1 MKFNATPSTQAR
13 RRALARAAL
22 AWGLAAAAPLAL
34 AQTATIYGQVGN
46 FDVVNNTGQNAC
58 GFELQI
64 EGVQH
69 NPSTY
74 TYNYTRY
81 GAGQVT
87 ALTNAAGAVTGTRVQ
102 WKSSDCSFNRTV
114 PHAPNTGFIG
124 TCYGTGDAGCEH
136 FGASVGLYATSKV
149 TARWLVRDPANAA
162 AYVPHDPPM
171 AIPMP
176 YYALAPAPALNA
188 APVVVDVVPAPVP
201 PPAPARFGNA
211 QWMKVYVRQMPR
223 AVTLDEL
230 LTTNPLVVPMAAA
243 QLEFDWKLM
252 QDDPSVGGRRNR
264 NRSQGGS
271 TLNPTTRAVVKRYE
285 MYEYTGAVDPVT
297 NEALCADL
305 LCNAPGAGELGD
317 FISAQM
323 SAVNVQG
330 DFITVAKAG
339 TGGGNVDSADKRIAC
354 GNKCSLPY
362 AAGTVVTLVAK
373 ANSGSVFAG
382 WTGACTGTSLTCNV
396 TINGANTA
404 TAVFNTQAAGGGGGG
419 GGGTVTPPAAGTVLS
434 VSLGKPGTVTSSPAG
449 INCGSVC
456 AATFATG
463 TVVTLTATPL
473 PGQTFTGW
481 SGACGTSLAP
491 VCTVTM
497 SKALSTK
504 ANFSK

>member
-1 MKFNATPSTQAR
+1 MKQLSD
-13 RRALARAAL
+13 RALAHGLPFCLVLGLAL
-22 AWGLAAAAPLAL
+22 APPTAP

-58 GFELQI
+58 GFELLI
-64 EGVQH
+64 DGVQH
-69 NPSTY
+69 NPQTY

-87 ALTNAAGAVTGTRVQ
+87 ALTNAAGAITGTRVQ
-102 WKSSDCSFNRTV
+102 WKSSDCNFSRTV
-114 PHAPNTGFIG
+114 PHPPNTGFIG
-124 TCYGTGDAGCEH
+124 TCYGMGDAGCEH
-136 FGASVGLYATSKV
+136 FGASVGLYASTKV
-149 TARWLVRDPANAA
+149 TARWLVRDPANPAA
-162 AYVPHDPPM
+162 FVPHDPPM

-176 YYALAPAPALNA
+176 YYTLAPAPLLNA
-188 APVVVDVVPAPVP
+188 APVVVDVVPAPQ
-201 PPAPARFGNA
+201 PAPVPTRFGNA

-230 LTTNPLVVPMAAA
+230 LTTNPLVVPMAAG
-243 QLEFDWKLM
+243 QLEFDWKLI
-252 QDDPSVGGRRNR
+252 QEDPSVGGRRNR

-271 TLNPTTRAVVKRYE
+271 TLQPSTRAVVKRYE
-285 MYEYTGAVDPVT
+285 MYEYTGAVDAVT

-339 TGGGNVDSADKRIAC
+339 SGGGTVDGSDKRIAC

-362 AAGTVVTLVAK
+362 PAGSAVTLVARPD
-373 ANSGSVFAG
+373 SGSVFAG
-382 WTGACTGTSLTCNV
+382 WAGACTGTALTCTV
-396 TINGANTA
+396 LVQGANTA
-404 TAVFNTQAAGGGGGG
+404 TATFNTQRSGGGAAL
-419 GGGTVTPPAAGTVLS
+419 TPPASSPVLS
-434 VSLGKPGTVTSSPAG
+434 VSLGKPGTVVSNPAG
-449 INCGSVC
+449 INCGNVC
-456 AATFATG
+456 AAAFPAN

-473 PGQTFTGW
+473 PGTTFTGW
-481 SGACGTSLAP
+481 SGACGTSLLP
-491 VCTVTM
+491 VCTLQLN
-497 SKALSTK
+497 KALSTK